1 MNSVVK
7 YDNELFKQFSNNESL
22 RQWLLETVFAMTYNL
37 PEPDAA

>member
-7 YDNELFKQFSNNESL
+7 DDNELFKQFSNNESL
-22 RQWLLETVFAMTYNL
+22 RQWLLETVFAMTYNP